1 MISVVYGSVEVED
14 GTNGR
19 HDRYVQPSKLQL
31 VELSCA
37 SELNRIVLQGVVAY
51 HCCLGGLQSSEH
63 EDKHFGTVGVLWE

>member
-19 HDRYVQPSKLQL
+19 HDRDVQPSKLQF

-51 HCCLGGLQSSEH
+51 RCCLAVSKAASTKTNILGR
-63 EDKHFGTVGVLWE
+63 